1 MCLLEFFVNAHCTA
15 TTNELYC
22 LILIPRINFCILHEQ
37 ATQTLSKL
45 SDIYT
50 QEGLEAL
57 CLRILRWKVVYCI
70 SDVALQ
76 NILGQSEGINCLIK
90 GNTVLQLKDTICS
103 KIRRKINVDG

>member
-1 MCLLEFFVNAHCTA
+1 MSK
-15 TTNELYC
+15 
-22 LILIPRINFCILHEQ
+22 PRKRFQ
-37 ATQTLSKL
+37 SYQ
-45 SDIYT
+45 IYT

-76 NILGQSEGINCLIK
+76 NILGQSESINCLIK